1 MHIVFDLNHVS
12 ISHFCA
18 TESIYSLQLSNYRDN
33 CSKSLP
39 IKPTTTILQTTT
51 TIPQITTST
60 QITTSA
66 AITKTQITKS
76 ATTPQITPTPSQI
89 TTTQIPTTTQMTT
102 QITTTKPATSSEY
115 PQPAKEKSGLCLDN
129 QASSPG
135 PIIGAVI
142 GGTIFGSILTA
153 VVFVYINRR
162 SKNSYNSK
170 DDQTKTV
177 RNAAYGYTNDNDQLN
192 TMTVSVNS
200 AYTEIN
206 DRMRKSA
213 AISPITRQADSSKTD
228 DVYNHLH
235 ETEKEDRSDF
245 YDHAGPAPSL
255 SVMEDGYGVLSMESE
270 GNDNYNTVGR
280 NYTINHGKPISAE
293 NKQNDDYFILE
304 TQND

>member
-1 MHIVFDLNHVS
+1 MITRIEFVLLIYLPGWIFFS
-12 ISHFCA
+12 IGGKNKTREECIS
-18 TESIYSLQLSNYRDN
+18 YL
-33 CSKSLP
+33 
-39 IKPTTTILQTTT
+39 
-51 TIPQITTST
+51 TST
-60 QITTSA
+60 MCPYLTSA
-66 AITKTQITKS
+66 PQSPSTVCSCPITETV
-76 ATTPQITPTPSQI
+76 
-89 TTTQIPTTTQMTT
+89 
-102 QITTTKPATSSEY
+102 
-115 PQPAKEKSGLCLDN
+115 
-129 QASSPG
+129 ASSPG